1 MKIGVVSLFPELVAQ
16 VLRFGVVGRAAD
28 KALLE
33 LDCENPRD
41 HAGDPHRTV
50 DDRPYGGGPGMVMR
64 FEPLAAAI
72 RAVRARLP
80 AGAPVVALSPQ
91 GRRFDQALAERLA
104 RSEGFV
110 LVAGRYEGID
120 DRLLEAEVDEELS
133 VGDFV
138 VSGGELPAM
147 LVIDAVARLL
157 SGVLGDA
164 ESALKDSFVDGL
176 LEHPHY
182 TRPESVEGRDVPA
195 VLLSGDHAR
204 IARWRLQQALGRTS
218 ERRPDLLAG
227 KELTAEQQALL
238 REYWEA
244 KHHEQDHRSD

>member
-1 MKIGVVSLFPELVAQ
+1 MKIGVVSLFPELIAQ
-16 VLRFGVVGRAAD
+16 VTRFGVVGRAAD
-28 KALLE
+28 AGLFE
-33 LDCENPRD
+33 LVCENPREYAD
-41 HAGDPHRTV
+41 DPHRTV

-72 RAVRARLP
+72 RAVRTRLP
-80 AGAPVVALSPQ
+80 AGAPAFALSPQ
-91 GRRFDQALAERLA
+91 GRRFDQAVAERLA
-104 RSEGFV
+104 ASEGFV

-120 DRLLEAEVDEELS
+120 ERLLEAEVEEELS
-133 VGDFV
+133 VGDYV
-138 VSGGELPAM
+138 VSGGEVPAM
-147 LVIDAVARLL
+147 LVVDAVARLMP
-157 SGVLGDA
+157 GALGDA
-164 ESALKDSFVDGL
+164 ESALQDSFADGL
-176 LEHPHY
+176 LDHPHY

-204 IARWRLQQALGRTS
+204 IARWRRQQALGRTS
-218 ERRPDLLAG
+218 ERRPDLLAD